1 MLYVH
6 PEYIHCMDMN
16 DYDIQSDVAKKF
28 ASALVWLYY
37 DIVKLPNN
45 ILTNEQ
51 VKKISRDIYH
61 ETTIS
66 VKINCDKE
74 TSNRFIRL
82 SLDWKKSYQA
92 IGRPNYGYLAY
103 DTICIGRDKVF
114 FDNSV
119 ILDKDALLAEIT
131 SVKNAIRKDR
141 ELWKAKYEFAKS
153 SKKK

>member
-16 DYDIQSDVAKKF
+16 DYDIQSDVARQF
-28 ASALVWLYY
+28 IFALVWLYY
-37 DIVKLPNN
+37 DIVKLPDN

-51 VKKISRDIYH
+51 VKKISRNIYH
-61 ETTIS
+61 ESTIS

-74 TSNRFIRL
+74 TGNRFIRL
-82 SLDWKKSYQA
+82 SLDRKKSYQA
-92 IGRPNYGYLAY
+92 IGRPVYGYLAY

-131 SVKNAIRKDR
+131 RVEDAVRKDR
-141 ELWKAKYEFAKS
+141 ELWKAKYEFTKS
-153 SKKK
+153 LRKK